1 MPEVDPITL
10 AVVWGGFQAAAQEMG
25 VALRRT
31 AYSEAV
37 REGEDFST
45 AIFDAQ
51 GRLVAQGDFSPG
63 HLGSMPFAVK
73 TIARE
78 FPPDTL
84 RPGDAILQ
92 NDPQIGSGH
101 LPDFF
106 LFYPVFYH
114 EALVGWVVNC
124 AHQADVGGAGLG
136 SQVAE
141 KLIDYYQE
149 GLRIPPIKLY
159 REDQLQEDLLKLV
172 LGNVRLPDKVQ
183 GDMKAQLNSCRVGGA
198 RFTALLDLYGVD
210 TIQACMEEMMD
221 RSEAAIRAGLR
232 AIPDGVYTFTD
243 YLDDSGRETDPI
255 EVRVA
260 VTIAG
265 DEATIDFAGSS
276 SQRQCGMNVYYN
288 YTYAYVM
295 CAMRAVTDP
304 FVPHNEGCTRPIKLV
319 APRGCFFNA
328 EPPAAA
334 GARHITCSRIY
345 EAVMGALAP
354 AVPDKVFAATSHA
367 ANPFMGG
374 LDSRTGRRFVMF
386 ELLTGGIGGR
396 SNKDAMEAITSPWNG
411 RNIPVEVQE
420 AHSPVLIERFEFVP
434 DSAGPGK
441 YRGGLA
447 VRRDIRV
454 LGHQV
459 KLYNMTERQ
468 RFAPWGLFG
477 GEPGALAKTILNPGS
492 TQMVLHSKGVYD
504 LAYGDLIAM
513 QVAGGGGYGDP
524 LERDIHLVLRDVV
537 KGYVSIEGARRDYGV
552 VIDPKTLAVDEGQT
566 RDLRARRRAE
576 GGSDATEVG
585 RLA

>member
-1 MPEVDPITL
+1 
-10 AVVWGGFQAAAQEMG
+10 MG

-73 TIARE
+73 TVAME
-78 FPPDTL
+78 FPAHTL

-106 LFYPVFYH
+106 LFYPVFYK
-114 EALVGWVVNC
+114 ETLVGWVVNC

-159 REDQLQEDLLKLV
+159 QEGRLQEEMLKLI

-183 GDMKAQLNSCRVGGA
+183 GDMKAQLNSCRVGAA
-198 RFTALLDLYGVD
+198 RFTALLDLYGID

-232 AIPDGVYTFTD
+232 AIPDGTYTFVD
-243 YLDDSGRETDPI
+243 YLDDCGRETEPV

-265 DEATIDFAGSS
+265 DEAVVDFTGSS
-276 SQRQCGMNVYYN
+276 AQRQCGMNVYYN

-304 FVPHNEGCTRPIKLV
+304 FVPQNEGCTRAVKLV
-319 APRGCFFNA
+319 VPKGCFFNA

-367 ANPFMGG
+367 ANPFLGG
-374 LDSRTGRRFVMF
+374 LDPRTGRRFVMF

-420 AHSPVLIERFEFVP
+420 SHSPVLIERFEFVP
-434 DSAGPGK
+434 DSGGAGR

-447 VRRDIRV
+447 LRRDIRI
-454 LGHQV
+454 LGQQV
-459 KLYNMTERQ
+459 KLYNIAERQ
-468 RFAPWGLFG
+468 KFAPWGLFG
-477 GEPGALAKTILNPGS
+477 GGPGALATTILNPGPK
-492 TQMVLHSKGVYD
+492 QEYLHSKGVYD
-504 LAYGDLIAM
+504 LAPGDLLAM

-524 LERDIHLVLRDVV
+524 LERDVQAVLTDVV
-537 KGYVSIEGARRDYGV
+537 KGYVSLEGARRDYGV
-552 VIDPKTLAVDEGQT
+552 VIDPQT
-566 RDLRARRRAE
+566 MTVNEQETQALRARRKAG
-576 GGSDATEVG
+576 GGSE
-585 RLA
+585 

>member
-1 MPEVDPITL
+1 MSQVDPITL

-45 AIFDAQ
+45 AIFDHR

-73 TIARE
+73 TIAAE
-78 FPPDTL
+78 FPPETL
-84 RPGDAILQ
+84 NPGDAILQ

-106 LFYPVFYH
+106 IFYPIFH
-114 EALVGWVVNC
+114 QGKILVGWVVNC

-136 SQVAE
+136 SQVVE
-141 KLIDYYQE
+141 NLIDYHQE
-149 GLRIPPIKLY
+149 GLRILPVKLY
-159 REDQLQEDLLKLV
+159 REDRLQEDLMKLI

-183 GDMKAQLNSCRVGGA
+183 GDMKAQLNSCRVGAA
-198 RFTALLDLYGVD
+198 RFTALVDLYGVE
-210 TIQACMEEMMD
+210 TVQSCMEEMMD
-221 RSEAAIRAGLR
+221 RSEAAIRAGLK
-232 AIPDGVYTFTD
+232 AIPDGTYTFVD

-255 EVRVA
+255 ELRVA
-260 VTIAG
+260 VTIHG
-265 DEATIDFAGSS
+265 EDATIDLAGSS
-276 SQRQCGMNVYYN
+276 LQRQCGMNVYYN

-319 APRGCFFNA
+319 APKGCFFNA

-367 ANPFMGG
+367 ANPFIGG
-374 LDSRTGRRFVMF
+374 FNSLTGRRFVMF
-386 ELLTGGIGGR
+386 DLLTGGIGGR
-396 SNKDAMEAITSPWNG
+396 CNKDAIEAITSPWNG

-420 AHSPVLIERFEFVP
+420 ASSPVLIERFAFVP
-434 DSAGPGK
+434 DTAGPGK
-441 YRGGLA
+441 YRGSLA
-447 VRRDIRV
+447 VRRDVRV
-454 LGHQV
+454 LGDQA
-459 KLYNMTERQ
+459 KLYNMAERQ
-468 RFAPWGLFG
+468 KFAPWGLFG
-477 GEPGALAKTILNPGS
+477 GKPGALATTLLNPGPN
-492 TQMVLHSKGVYD
+492 QVALHSKGVYD
-504 LAYGDLIAM
+504 LAYGDLVAM

-524 LERDIHLVLRDVV
+524 LERDVNLVLQDVV
-537 KGYVSIEGARRDYGV
+537 KGHVSIERARWDYGV
-552 VIDPKTLAVDEGQT
+552 VIDPFTLTVNEPASRELREG
-566 RDLRARRRAE
+566 RRRA
-576 GGSDATEVG
+576 GGEEDYGSP
-585 RLA
+585 L

>member
-1 MPEVDPITL
+1 MPQVDPITL
-10 AVVWGGFQAAAQEMG
+10 AVVWGGFQAASQEMG

-78 FPPDTL
+78 FPPETL

-106 LFYPVFYH
+106 IFYPVFH
-114 EALVGWVVNC
+114 GGKTLAGWVVNC

-141 KLIDYYQE
+141 KLIDYHQE
-149 GLRIPPIKLY
+149 GLRIPPVKLY
-159 REDQLQEDLLKLV
+159 QEGKLQEDLMKVV

-183 GDMKAQLNSCRVGGA
+183 GDMKAQLNSCRVGAA
-198 RFTALLDLYGVD
+198 RFAALVELYGLE
-210 TIQACMEEMMD
+210 TTQACMDEMMD

-232 AIPDGVYTFTD
+232 AIPDGTYTFVD
-243 YLDDSGRETDPI
+243 YLDDCGRDTEPI
-255 EVRVA
+255 ELRAA

-265 DEATIDFAGSS
+265 DEATIDLTGSS
-276 SQRQCGMNVYYN
+276 PQRQCGMNVYYN

-367 ANPFMGG
+367 ANPFIGG
-374 LDSRTGRRFVMF
+374 LNPRTGRRFVMF

-396 SNKDAMEAITSPWNG
+396 SNKDAIEAITSPWNG

-420 AHSPVLIERFEFVP
+420 ANSPVIIEQFAFVP
-434 DSAGPGK
+434 DTAGPGK
-441 YRGGLA
+441 YRGSLA

-454 LGHQV
+454 FGEQT
-459 KLYNMTERQ
+459 KLYNMAERQ
-468 RFAPWGLFG
+468 KFAPWGLFG
-477 GEPGALAKTILNPGS
+477 GGPGAKAVTILNPGPN
-492 TQMVLHSKGVYD
+492 QEYLHSKGIYD
-504 LAYGDLIAM
+504 LDPGDLVAM

-524 LERDIHLVLRDVV
+524 LERDPNKVLQDVIR
-537 KGYVSIEGARRDYGV
+537 GYVSVEGAARDYGV
-552 VIDPKTLAVDEGQT
+552 IIDPETLTVDEAATHHVRQG
-566 RDLRARRRAE
+566 RREA
-576 GGSDATEVG
+576 GAT
-585 RLA
+585 